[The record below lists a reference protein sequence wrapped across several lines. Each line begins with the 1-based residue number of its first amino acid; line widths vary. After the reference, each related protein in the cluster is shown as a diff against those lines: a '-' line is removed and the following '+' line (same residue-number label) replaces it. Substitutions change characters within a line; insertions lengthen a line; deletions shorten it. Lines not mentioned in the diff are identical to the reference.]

1 MPLSGK
7 RPPTSTQ
14 LASLDPSAK
23 PAYLRVKIW
32 RHVALK
38 RFRSGGSGPQIFKY
52 AAGDSRRTCL
62 NTSRPCCCQS
72 SARSS
77 RKRLLNARRVASG
90 DPPGFPVRLFFENTD
105 GTPPLRHF
113 TVVLNLI
120 NRPAASLIGIFT
132 VTLNTGDFYGE
143 IFPISSLDQIGPE
156 LSDGLRAIDRLHARR
171 H

>member
-77 RKRLLNARRVASG
+77 RKRVLNARRVASG
-90 DPPGFPVRLFFENTD
+90 EPP
-105 GTPPLRHF
+105 
-113 TVVLNLI
+113 
-120 NRPAASLIGIFT
+120 ASH
-132 VTLNTGDFYGE
+132 
-143 IFPISSLDQIGPE
+143 PE
-156 LSDGLRAIDRLHARR
+156 LKARAGSQPLTPAYSRFAARLDFSPRILPKRTPA
-171 H
+171 